1 MIKKFIS
8 YYKPYK
14 KLFFL
19 DLLAAI
25 TVSVCDLIYPMLSR
39 VAVNNYIPN
48 RHYKS
53 ILILAIILFII
64 YIVKLICN
72 YFMNYW
78 GHVVGVRMQGDMR
91 RDVYTKLQNFPIKYF
106 DNTQTGS
113 IMSRI
118 VNDLQEVSEL
128 AHHGPEDIFI
138 SIIMILGS
146 FFLLLNINIPLTLI
160 IFSVIPFI
168 IWFTINRRQRM
179 SDAFLETR
187 EKIGTINSTLQNSI
201 SGIRVSKA
209 FVNKKDELEKFK
221 KSNFEFKSAREK
233 AYKIMA
239 EYISG
244 MTFLTDMLDYLVLVF
259 GAIFTY
265 QGKINFGDFLA
276 YLLYIRIFSQPIK
289 RLVGFVEQYQNGMSG
304 FKRFKEML
312 DEDIE
317 KDSPNAVELSN
328 IQGNI
333 NFENVYFSH
342 NKKNILKDFSLDI
355 KPGKTLALVG
365 PSGGGK
371 TTICNL
377 IPRFYDIDSGSI
389 KIDSQDI
396 YNIKIDSLRQHIG
409 IVQQD
414 PFLFTGTIKENLIIG
429 NPLANDEE
437 IIEAA
442 KKANIHEFIETLPQG
457 YNTEVGERGVKLSGG
472 QKQRIAIGRVFLK
485 NPPILILDEATSA
498 LDNITE
504 QLIQE
509 SLDELSKNRTTIVV
523 AHRLS
528 TIKNADTIVVITDD
542 GIIEKG
548 THNELIANK
557 GFYYNMHL
565 GILQ

>member
-48 RHYKS
+48 KNYRS
-53 ILILAIILFII
+53 ILILAIILFGI
-64 YIVKLICN
+64 YIIKLICN

-91 RDVYTKLQNFPIKYF
+91 KDVYTKLQNFPIKYF

-128 AHHGPEDIFI
+128 AHHGPEDLFI
-138 SIIMILGS
+138 SVIMIFGS

-160 IFSVIPFI
+160 VFSVIPFI
-168 IWFTINRRQRM
+168 VWFTINRRQRM

-187 EKIGTINSTLQNSI
+187 EKIGAINSTLQNSI

-209 FVNKKDELEKFK
+209 FVNKNDELEKFK
-221 KSNFEFKSAREK
+221 KSNVEFKTAREG
-233 AYKIMA
+233 AYKVMA
-239 EYISG
+239 EYVSG

-317 KDSPNAVELSN
+317 KDSAGAKELKDVR
-328 IQGNI
+328 GNI
-333 NFENVYFSH
+333 KFENIYFSH
-342 NKKNILKDFSLDI
+342 DKKNILKDFSLNI
-355 KPGKTLALVG
+355 KAGKTLALVG

-377 IPRFYDIDSGSI
+377 IPRFYDIDSGDI
-389 KIDSQDI
+389 KIDSQSI
-396 YNIKIDSLRQHIG
+396 YNFKIDSLRKNIG

-414 PFLFTGTIKENLIIG
+414 PFLFTGSIKENLTIG
-429 NPLANDEE
+429 KPDATDEE

-442 KKANIHEFIETLPQG
+442 KKANIHDFIETLPDG

-472 QKQRIAIGRVFLK
+472 QKQRIAIGRIFLK

-528 TIKNADTIVVITDD
+528 TVKNADTIVVLTDD
-542 GIIEKG
+542 GIVEAG
-548 THNELIANK
+548 THDELINNK
-557 GFYYNMHL
+557 GFYYNLHL

>member
-1 MIKKFIS
+1 MVKKFIS

-25 TVSVCDLIYPMLSR
+25 TVSACDLIYPMLSR

-48 RHYKS
+48 KNYKN
-53 ILILAIILFII
+53 IITLGIFLFGI
-64 YIVKLICN
+64 YIIKLFCN

-91 RDVYTKLQNFPIKYF
+91 KDIYVKLQNFPIKYF

-128 AHHGPEDIFI
+128 AHHGPEDLFI

-160 IFSVIPFI
+160 IFSVIPFT
-168 IWFTINRRQRM
+168 IWFTINRRQKM

-209 FVNKKDELEKFK
+209 FVNKDEELEKFK
-221 KSNFEFKSAREK
+221 VSNSQFKKARES
-233 AYKIMA
+233 AYKVMA

-244 MTFLTDMLDYLVLVF
+244 MTFFTDMLDYLVLVF

-304 FKRFKEML
+304 FKRFKDML
-312 DEDIE
+312 DQDIE
-317 KDSPNAVELSN
+317 KDSPNAINLTNVK
-328 IQGNI
+328 GNI
-333 NFENVYFSH
+333 TLENVYFSH
-342 NKKNILKDFSLDI
+342 DKKIILKNFTLNI
-355 KPGKTLALVG
+355 KAGETLALVG

-377 IPRFYDIDSGSI
+377 IPRFYDIDSGDI
-389 KIDSQDI
+389 KIDSQSI
-396 YNIKIDSLRQHIG
+396 YNFKIDSLRQNIG

-414 PFLFTGTIKENLIIG
+414 PFLFTGTIKDNLTIG
-429 NPLANDEE
+429 KPDASDEE

-442 KKANIHEFIETLPQG
+442 TKANIHDFIETLPKG

-472 QKQRIAIGRVFLK
+472 QKQRIAIGRIFLK

-528 TIKNADTIVVITDD
+528 TVKNADTIVVITDD
-542 GIIEKG
+542 GIVEKG
-548 THNELIANK
+548 THEELINNK
-557 GFYYNMHL
+557 GFYYNLHL

>member
-25 TVSVCDLIYPMLSR
+25 TVSICDLIYPMLSR

-48 RHYKS
+48 KNYRS
-53 ILILAIILFII
+53 IMILAITLLGI
-64 YIVKLICN
+64 YIIKLICN

-91 RDVYTKLQNFPIKYF
+91 KDVYTKLQNFPIKYF

-128 AHHGPEDIFI
+128 AHHGPEDLFI
-138 SIIMILGS
+138 SIIMIFGS
-146 FFLLLNINIPLTLI
+146 FFLLLNINVPLTLI
-160 IFSVIPFI
+160 VFSVIPFI
-168 IWFTINRRQRM
+168 VWFTINRRQRM

-187 EKIGTINSTLQNSI
+187 EKIGAINSTLQNSI

-209 FVNKKDELEKFK
+209 FVNKNDELEKFK
-221 KSNFEFKSAREK
+221 KSNVEFKTAREG
-233 AYKIMA
+233 AYKVMA
-239 EYISG
+239 EYVSG

-265 QGKINFGDFLA
+265 QDKINFGDFLA

-317 KDSPNAVELSN
+317 KDSTGAKELKDVK
-328 IQGNI
+328 GNI
-333 NFENVYFSH
+333 KFENIYFSH
-342 NKKNILKDFSLDI
+342 DKKNILKDFSLNI
-355 KPGKTLALVG
+355 KAGETLALVG

-377 IPRFYDIDSGSI
+377 IPRFYDIDSGDI
-389 KIDSQDI
+389 KIDSQSI
-396 YNIKIDSLRQHIG
+396 YNFKIDSLRKNIG

-414 PFLFTGTIKENLIIG
+414 PFLFTGSIKENLTIG
-429 NPLANDEE
+429 KPDATDEE

-442 KKANIHEFIETLPQG
+442 KKANIHDFIETLPDD

-472 QKQRIAIGRVFLK
+472 QKQRIAIGRIFLK

-528 TIKNADTIVVITDD
+528 TVKNADTIVVLTDD
-542 GIIEKG
+542 GIVEAG
-548 THNELIANK
+548 THNELIASK
-557 GFYYNMHL
+557 GFYYNLHL

>member
-25 TVSVCDLIYPMLSR
+25 TVSICDLIYPMLSR

-53 ILILAIILFII
+53 IIALAVILLII
-64 YIVKLICN
+64 YIIKLLCN

-91 RDVYTKLQNFPIKYF
+91 KDVYTKLQNFPIKYF

-146 FFLLLNINIPLTLI
+146 FFLLLNINVPLTLI

-168 IWFTINRRQRM
+168 VWFTVARRQKM
-179 SDAFLETR
+179 ADAFLETR
-187 EKIGTINSTLQNSI
+187 EKIGSINSTLQNSI

-209 FVNKKDELEKFK
+209 FVNKEDELEKFK
-221 KSNFEFKSAREK
+221 KSNVEFKKAREG
-233 AYKIMA
+233 AYKVMA
-239 EYISG
+239 EYVSG

-265 QGKINFGDFLA
+265 QGRINFGDFLA

-317 KDSPNAVELSN
+317 KDSPNAKDLSDVKGD
-328 IQGNI
+328 IT
-333 NFENVYFSH
+333 FENICFSH
-342 NKKNILKDFSLDI
+342 DEKTILKDFSMDI
-355 KPGKTLALVG
+355 KAGETLALVG

-377 IPRFYDIDSGSI
+377 IPRFYNIDSGDI
-389 KIDSQDI
+389 KIDSQSI
-396 YNIKIDSLRQHIG
+396 YDFKIDSLRKNIG
-409 IVQQD
+409 VVQQD
-414 PFLFTGTIKENLIIG
+414 PFLFTGSIKENLIIG
-429 NPLANDEE
+429 KLDATDEE

-442 KKANIHEFIETLPQG
+442 KKANIHDFIETLPDG

-472 QKQRIAIGRVFLK
+472 QKQRIAIGRIFLK

-509 SLDELSKNRTTIVV
+509 SLDELAKNRTTIIV

-542 GIIEKG
+542 GIVEKG
-548 THNELIANK
+548 THEELISNK
-557 GFYYNMHL
+557 GFYYNLHL

>member
-25 TVSVCDLIYPMLSR
+25 TVSICDLIYPMLSR

-53 ILILAIILFII
+53 ILTLAIILLAI
-64 YIVKLICN
+64 YIIKLICN

-91 RDVYTKLQNFPIKYF
+91 KDVYMKLQNFPIKYF

-146 FFLLLNINIPLTLI
+146 FFLLLNINVPLTLI
-160 IFSVIPFI
+160 VFSVIPFI

-209 FVNKKDELEKFK
+209 FVNKGEELEKFK
-221 KSNFEFKSAREK
+221 KSNIEFKKAREG
-233 AYKIMA
+233 AYKVMA
-239 EYISG
+239 EYVSG

-312 DEDIE
+312 DEDTE
-317 KDSPNAVELSN
+317 KDLIDAKE
-328 IQGNI
+328 IKNI
-333 NFENVYFSH
+333 NGDIKFENVYFSH
-342 NKKNILKDFSLDI
+342 DKKIILKDFSLNI
-355 KPGKTLALVG
+355 KPGETLALVG

-377 IPRFYDIDSGSI
+377 IPRFYDIDSGDI
-389 KIDSQDI
+389 KIDSQSI
-396 YNIKIDSLRQHIG
+396 YHFKIDSLRKNIG

-414 PFLFTGTIKENLIIG
+414 PFLFTGSIKENLTIG
-429 NPLANDEE
+429 KPEATDEE

-442 KKANIHEFIETLPQG
+442 KKANIHEFIETLPAG

-472 QKQRIAIGRVFLK
+472 QKQRIAIGRIFLK

-528 TIKNADTIVVITDD
+528 TVKNADTIVVITDD
-542 GIIEKG
+542 GIVEKG
-548 THNELIANK
+548 THDELVAQK
-557 GFYYNMHL
+557 GFYYNLHL

>member
-25 TVSVCDLIYPMLSR
+25 TVSICDLIYPMLSR

-53 ILILAIILFII
+53 IIALAVILLVI
-64 YIVKLICN
+64 YIIKLLCN

-91 RDVYTKLQNFPIKYF
+91 KDVYTKLQNFPIKYF

-146 FFLLLNINIPLTLI
+146 FFLLLNINVPLTLI

-168 IWFTINRRQRM
+168 VWFTVARRQKM
-179 SDAFLETR
+179 ADAFLETR
-187 EKIGTINSTLQNSI
+187 EKIGSINSTLQNSI

-209 FVNKKDELEKFK
+209 FVNKEDELEKFK
-221 KSNFEFKSAREK
+221 KSNVEFKKAREG
-233 AYKIMA
+233 AYKVMA
-239 EYISG
+239 EYVSG

-265 QGKINFGDFLA
+265 QGRINFGDFLA

-317 KDSPNAVELSN
+317 KDSPNAKDLSDVKGD
-328 IQGNI
+328 IT
-333 NFENVYFSH
+333 FENICFSH
-342 NKKNILKDFSLDI
+342 DEKTILKDFSMDI
-355 KPGKTLALVG
+355 KAGETLALVG

-377 IPRFYDIDSGSI
+377 IPRFYNIDSGDI
-389 KIDSQDI
+389 KIDSQSI
-396 YNIKIDSLRQHIG
+396 YDFKIDSLRKNIG

-414 PFLFTGTIKENLIIG
+414 PFLFTGSIKENLIIG
-429 NPLANDEE
+429 KLDATDEE

-442 KKANIHEFIETLPQG
+442 KKANIHDFIETLPDG

-472 QKQRIAIGRVFLK
+472 QKQRIAIGRIFLK

-509 SLDELSKNRTTIVV
+509 SLDELAKNRTTIIV

-542 GIIEKG
+542 GIVEKG
-548 THNELIANK
+548 THEELISNK
-557 GFYYNMHL
+557 GFYYNLHL

>member
-1 MIKKFIS
+1 MLKKFIS

-25 TVSVCDLIYPMLSR
+25 TVSACDLIYPMLSR
-39 VAVNNYIPN
+39 AAVNNYIPN
-48 RHYKS
+48 KNYR
-53 ILILAIILFII
+53 AIVTLGVTLLGIYFI
-64 YIVKLICN
+64 KLLCN
-72 YFMNYW
+72 FFMNYW

-91 RDVYTKLQNFPIKYF
+91 RDVYAKLQNFPIKYF
-106 DNTQTGS
+106 DNTATGS

-128 AHHGPEDIFI
+128 AHHGPEDLFI

-160 IFSVIPFI
+160 VFSVIPFI
-168 IWFTINRRQRM
+168 VWFTLNRRQKM
-179 SDAFLETR
+179 TDAFSETR
-187 EKIGTINSTLQNSI
+187 EKIGAINSTLQNSI

-209 FVNKKDELEKFK
+209 FVNKEEELQKFK
-221 KSNFEFKSAREK
+221 KSNIEFKKAREG
-233 AYKIMA
+233 AYKVMA
-239 EYISG
+239 EYVSG
-244 MTFLTDMLDYLVLVF
+244 MTFFTDMLDYLVLVF

-317 KDSPNAVELSN
+317 KDSPNATNLENVKGEIS
-328 IQGNI
+328 
-333 NFENVYFSH
+333 FENIYFSH
-342 NKKNILKDFSLDI
+342 DEKNILKNFSLNI
-355 KPGKTLALVG
+355 KAGEKLALVG

-377 IPRFYDIDSGSI
+377 IPRFYDINSGDI
-389 KIDSQDI
+389 KIDSKSI
-396 YNIKIDSLRQHIG
+396 YDFKIDSLRQSIG

-414 PFLFTGTIKENLIIG
+414 PFLFTGTIRENLVIG
-429 NPLANDEE
+429 KPEATDEE
-437 IIEAA
+437 IIDAA
-442 KKANIHEFIETLPQG
+442 RKANIHDFIETLPNG
-457 YNTEVGERGVKLSGG
+457 YDTEVGERGVKLSGG
-472 QKQRIAIGRVFLK
+472 QKQRIAIGRIFLK

-528 TIKNADTIVVITDD
+528 TIKNADTIVVLKDD
-542 GIIEKG
+542 GIVEKG
-548 THNELIANK
+548 NHEELINNK
-557 GFYYNMHL
+557 GFYYNLHL

>member
-1 MIKKFIS
+1 MLKKFIS

-25 TVSVCDLIYPMLSR
+25 TVSACDLIYPMLSR
-39 VAVNNYIPN
+39 AAVNNYIPN
-48 RHYKS
+48 KNYK
-53 ILILAIILFII
+53 AIITLAGILLGI
-64 YIVKLICN
+64 YLIKLLCN
-72 YFMNYW
+72 FFMNYW

-91 RDVYTKLQNFPIKYF
+91 RDVYAKLQNFPIKYF
-106 DNTQTGS
+106 DNTATGS

-128 AHHGPEDIFI
+128 AHHGPEDLFI

-146 FFLLLNINIPLTLI
+146 FFLLLKINIPLTLI
-160 IFSVIPFI
+160 VFSVIPFI
-168 IWFTINRRQRM
+168 VWFTLNRRQKM
-179 SDAFLETR
+179 TDAFSETR
-187 EKIGTINSTLQNSI
+187 EKIGAINSTLQNSI

-209 FVNKKDELEKFK
+209 FVNKEEELQKFK
-221 KSNFEFKSAREK
+221 KSNIEFKKAREG
-233 AYKIMA
+233 AYKVMA
-239 EYISG
+239 EYVSG
-244 MTFLTDMLDYLVLVF
+244 MTFFTDMLDYLVLVF

-317 KDSPNAVELSN
+317 KDSSDATNLENVKGA
-328 IQGNI
+328 IT
-333 NFENVYFSH
+333 FENIYFSH
-342 NKKNILKDFSLDI
+342 EKKNILKDFSLSI
-355 KPGKTLALVG
+355 NAGEKLALVG

-377 IPRFYDIDSGSI
+377 IPRFYDINSGDI
-389 KIDSQDI
+389 KIDSKSI
-396 YNIKIDSLRQHIG
+396 YDFKIDSLRQSIG

-414 PFLFTGTIKENLIIG
+414 PFLFTGTIRENLVIG
-429 NPLANDEE
+429 KPEATDEE
-437 IIEAA
+437 IIDAA
-442 KKANIHEFIETLPQG
+442 KKANIHDFIETLPDG
-457 YNTEVGERGVKLSGG
+457 YDTEVGERGVKLSGG
-472 QKQRIAIGRVFLK
+472 QKQRIAIGRIFLK

-528 TIKNADTIVVITDD
+528 TIKNADTIVVLTDD
-542 GIIEKG
+542 GIVERG
-548 THNELIANK
+548 NHEELINNK
-557 GFYYNMHL
+557 GFYYNLHL

>member
-1 MIKKFIS
+1 MKKFIS

-25 TVSVCDLIYPMLSR
+25 TVSICDLIYPMLSR

-53 ILILAIILFII
+53 IIALAVILLVI
-64 YIVKLICN
+64 YIIKLLCN

-91 RDVYTKLQNFPIKYF
+91 KDVYTKLQNFPIKYF

-146 FFLLLNINIPLTLI
+146 FFLLLNINVPLTLI

-168 IWFTINRRQRM
+168 VWFTVARRQKM
-179 SDAFLETR
+179 ADAFLETR
-187 EKIGTINSTLQNSI
+187 EKIGSINSTLQNSI

-209 FVNKKDELEKFK
+209 FVNKEDELEKFK
-221 KSNFEFKSAREK
+221 KSNVEFKKAREG
-233 AYKIMA
+233 AYKVMA
-239 EYISG
+239 EYVSG

-265 QGKINFGDFLA
+265 QGRINFGDFLA

-317 KDSPNAVELSN
+317 KDSPNAKDLSDVKGD
-328 IQGNI
+328 IT
-333 NFENVYFSH
+333 FENICFSH
-342 NKKNILKDFSLDI
+342 DEKTILKDFSMDI
-355 KPGKTLALVG
+355 KAGETLALVG

-377 IPRFYDIDSGSI
+377 IPRFYNIDSGDI
-389 KIDSQDI
+389 KIDSQSI
-396 YNIKIDSLRQHIG
+396 YDFKIDSLRKNIG
-409 IVQQD
+409 VVQQD
-414 PFLFTGTIKENLIIG
+414 PFLFTGSIKENLIIG
-429 NPLANDEE
+429 KLDATDEE

-442 KKANIHEFIETLPQG
+442 KKANIHDFIETLPDG

-472 QKQRIAIGRVFLK
+472 QKQRIAIGRIFLK

-509 SLDELSKNRTTIVV
+509 SLDELAKNRTTIIV

-542 GIIEKG
+542 GIVEKG
-548 THNELIANK
+548 THEELISNK
-557 GFYYNMHL
+557 GFYYNLHL

>member
-25 TVSVCDLIYPMLSR
+25 TVSICDLIYPMLSR

-53 ILILAIILFII
+53 IIALAVILLVI
-64 YIVKLICN
+64 YIIKLLCN

-91 RDVYTKLQNFPIKYF
+91 KDVYTKLQNFPIKYF

-146 FFLLLNINIPLTLI
+146 FFLLLNINVPLTLI

-168 IWFTINRRQRM
+168 VWFTVARRQKM
-179 SDAFLETR
+179 ADAFLETR
-187 EKIGTINSTLQNSI
+187 EKIGSINSTLQNSI

-209 FVNKKDELEKFK
+209 FVNKEDELEKFK
-221 KSNFEFKSAREK
+221 KSNVEFKKAREG
-233 AYKIMA
+233 AYKVMA
-239 EYISG
+239 EYVSG

-265 QGKINFGDFLA
+265 QGRINFGDFLA

-317 KDSPNAVELSN
+317 KDSPNAKDLSDVKGD
-328 IQGNI
+328 IT
-333 NFENVYFSH
+333 FENICFSH
-342 NKKNILKDFSLDI
+342 DEKTILKDFSMDI
-355 KPGKTLALVG
+355 KAGETLALVG

-377 IPRFYDIDSGSI
+377 IPRFYNIDSGDI
-389 KIDSQDI
+389 KIDSQSI
-396 YNIKIDSLRQHIG
+396 YDFKIDSLRKNIG
-409 IVQQD
+409 VVQQD
-414 PFLFTGTIKENLIIG
+414 PFLFTGSIKENLIIG
-429 NPLANDEE
+429 KLDATDEE

-442 KKANIHEFIETLPQG
+442 KKANIHDFIETLPDG

-472 QKQRIAIGRVFLK
+472 QKQRIAIGRIFLK

-509 SLDELSKNRTTIVV
+509 SLDELAKNRTTIIV

-542 GIIEKG
+542 GIVEKG
-548 THNELIANK
+548 THEELISNK
-557 GFYYNMHL
+557 GFYYNLHL

>member
-25 TVSVCDLIYPMLSR
+25 TVSICDLIYPMLSR
-39 VAVNNYIPN
+39 VVVNNYIPN
-48 RHYKS
+48 KNYRS
-53 ILILAIILFII
+53 IMILAITLLGI
-64 YIVKLICN
+64 YIIKLICN

-91 RDVYTKLQNFPIKYF
+91 KDVYTKLQNFPIKYF

-128 AHHGPEDIFI
+128 AHHGPEDLFI
-138 SIIMILGS
+138 SIIMIFGS
-146 FFLLLNINIPLTLI
+146 FFLLLNINVPLTLI
-160 IFSVIPFI
+160 VFSVIPFI
-168 IWFTINRRQRM
+168 VWFTINRRQRM

-187 EKIGTINSTLQNSI
+187 EKIGAINSTLQNSI

-209 FVNKKDELEKFK
+209 FVNKNDELEKFK
-221 KSNFEFKSAREK
+221 KSNVEFKTAREG
-233 AYKIMA
+233 AYKVMA
-239 EYISG
+239 EYVSG

-265 QGKINFGDFLA
+265 QDKINFGDFLA

-317 KDSPNAVELSN
+317 KDSTGAKELKDVK
-328 IQGNI
+328 GNI
-333 NFENVYFSH
+333 KFENIYFSH
-342 NKKNILKDFSLDI
+342 DKKNILKDFSLNI
-355 KPGKTLALVG
+355 KAGETLALVG

-377 IPRFYDIDSGSI
+377 IPRFYDIDSGDI
-389 KIDSQDI
+389 KIDSQSI
-396 YNIKIDSLRQHIG
+396 YNFKIDSLRKNIG

-414 PFLFTGTIKENLIIG
+414 PFLFTGSIKENLTIG
-429 NPLANDEE
+429 KPDATDEE

-442 KKANIHEFIETLPQG
+442 KKANIHDFIETLPDG

-472 QKQRIAIGRVFLK
+472 QKQRIAIGRIFLK

-528 TIKNADTIVVITDD
+528 TVKNADTIVVLTDD
-542 GIIEKG
+542 GIVEAG
-548 THNELIANK
+548 THNELIASK
-557 GFYYNMHL
+557 GFYYNLHL

>member
-1 MIKKFIS
+1 MLKKFVS
-8 YYKPYK
+8 YYKPYR

-19 DLLAAI
+19 DLFAAI
-25 TVSVCDLIYPMLSR
+25 IVSLCDLIYPMLSR

-48 RHYKS
+48 KNYKA
-53 ILILAIILFII
+53 ITLLALFLLGI
-64 YIVKLICN
+64 YLTKLLCN
-72 YFMNYW
+72 FFMNYW
-78 GHVVGVRMQGDMR
+78 GHVVGVRMQADMR
-91 RDVYTKLQNFPIKYF
+91 RDVYAKLQNFPIKYF

-128 AHHGPEDIFI
+128 AHHGPEDLFI

-146 FFLLLNINIPLTLI
+146 FLLLLNINVPLTLI
-160 IFSVIPFI
+160 IFSVIPFT

-179 SDAFLETR
+179 AEAFLKTR
-187 EKIGTINSTLQNSI
+187 ETIGAINSTLQNSI

-209 FVNKKDELEKFK
+209 FVNRDVELEKFK
-221 KSNFEFKSAREK
+221 KNNIKFKEARED
-233 AYKIMA
+233 AYKVMA
-239 EYISG
+239 EYVSG
-244 MTFLTDMLDYLVLVF
+244 MTFLTDMLDYLVLIF

-265 QGKINFGDFLA
+265 QEKINFGDFLA

-304 FKRFKEML
+304 FKRFNQILE
-312 DEDIE
+312 EDIE
-317 KDSPNAVELSN
+317 KNSPSAKELT
-328 IQGNI
+328 
-333 NFENVYFSH
+333 NVKGDIEFSDVFFSH
-342 NKKNILKDFSLDI
+342 DKKNILNNLSLKI
-355 KPGKTLALVG
+355 TAGQTLALVG

-377 IPRFYDIDSGSI
+377 IPRFYDIDTGDITIDNNSI
-389 KIDSQDI
+389 
-396 YNIKIDSLRQHIG
+396 YGLTIDSLRKNIG

-429 NPLANDEE
+429 KIDATDAE
-437 IIEAA
+437 IIDAA
-442 KKANIHEFIETLPQG
+442 QKANIHDFITTLPEG
-457 YNTEVGERGVKLSGG
+457 YDTDVGERGVKLSGG
-472 QKQRIAIGRVFLK
+472 QKQRIAIGRIFLK

-509 SLDELSKNRTTIVV
+509 SLDTLSKGRTTIVV

-528 TIKNADTIVVITDD
+528 TIKKANTIAVLTDE
-542 GIIEKG
+542 GIIERG
-548 THNELIANK
+548 THEELLRKK
-557 GFYYNMHL
+557 GIYYNLHL
-565 GILQ
+565 GITI

>member
-48 RHYKS
+48 KNYRS
-53 ILILAIILFII
+53 ILVLAITLLGI

-91 RDVYTKLQNFPIKYF
+91 KDVYTKLQNFPIKYF

-128 AHHGPEDIFI
+128 AHHGPEDLFI
-138 SIIMILGS
+138 SIIIIFGS

-160 IFSVIPFI
+160 VFSVIPFI
-168 IWFTINRRQRM
+168 VWFTINRRQRM

-187 EKIGTINSTLQNSI
+187 EKIGAINSTLQNSI

-209 FVNKKDELEKFK
+209 FVNKNDELEKFK
-221 KSNFEFKSAREK
+221 KSNLEFKTAREG
-233 AYKIMA
+233 AYKVMA
-239 EYISG
+239 EYVSG

-317 KDSPNAVELSN
+317 KDSTGAKELKDVK
-328 IQGNI
+328 GNI
-333 NFENVYFSH
+333 KFENVYFSH
-342 NKKNILKDFSLDI
+342 DKKNILKDFSLNT
-355 KPGKTLALVG
+355 KAGETLALVG

-377 IPRFYDIDSGSI
+377 IPRFYDIDSGDI
-389 KIDSQDI
+389 KIDSQSI
-396 YNIKIDSLRQHIG
+396 YNFKIDSLRKNIG

-414 PFLFTGTIKENLIIG
+414 PFLFTGSIKENLTIG
-429 NPLANDEE
+429 KPDASDEE

-442 KKANIHEFIETLPQG
+442 KKANIHDFIETLPDG

-472 QKQRIAIGRVFLK
+472 QKQRIAIGRIFLK

-528 TIKNADTIVVITDD
+528 TVKNADTIVVLTDD
-542 GIIEKG
+542 GIVEAG
-548 THNELIANK
+548 THDELIANK
-557 GFYYNMHL
+557 GFYYNLHL

>member
-1 MIKKFIS
+1 MVKKFIS

-25 TVSVCDLIYPMLSR
+25 TVSACDLIYPMLSR
-39 VAVNNYIPN
+39 VAVNNFIPN
-48 RHYKS
+48 KNYKS
-53 ILILAIILFII
+53 IITLGIFLFGI
-64 YIVKLICN
+64 YIIKLFCN

-78 GHVVGVRMQGDMR
+78 GHVVGVRMQSDMR
-91 RDVYTKLQNFPIKYF
+91 KDIYVKLQNFPIKYF

-128 AHHGPEDIFI
+128 AHHGPEDLFI

-160 IFSVIPFI
+160 IFSVIPFT
-168 IWFTINRRQRM
+168 IWFTINRRQKM

-209 FVNKKDELEKFK
+209 FVNKDEELEKFK
-221 KSNFEFKSAREK
+221 VSNSQFKKARES
-233 AYKIMA
+233 AYKVMA

-244 MTFLTDMLDYLVLVF
+244 MTFFTDMLDYLVLVF

-304 FKRFKEML
+304 FKRFKDML
-312 DEDIE
+312 DQDIE
-317 KDSPNAVELSN
+317 KDSPNAINLTNVK
-328 IQGNI
+328 GNI
-333 NFENVYFSH
+333 TLENVYFSH
-342 NKKNILKDFSLDI
+342 DKKIILKNFTLNI
-355 KPGKTLALVG
+355 KAGETLALVG

-377 IPRFYDIDSGSI
+377 IPRFYDIDSGDI
-389 KIDSQDI
+389 KIDSQSI
-396 YNIKIDSLRQHIG
+396 YNFKIDSLRQNIG

-414 PFLFTGTIKENLIIG
+414 PFLFTGTIKDNLTIG
-429 NPLANDEE
+429 KPDASDEE

-442 KKANIHEFIETLPQG
+442 TKANIHDFIETLPKG

-472 QKQRIAIGRVFLK
+472 QKQRIAIGRIFLK

-528 TIKNADTIVVITDD
+528 TVKNADTIVVITDD
-542 GIIEKG
+542 GIVEKG
-548 THNELIANK
+548 THEELINNK
-557 GFYYNMHL
+557 GFYYNLHL